1 MNRAK
6 SVTSSSASGTGCS
19 IRTAQSPVVGA
30 LAICAGVALLSA
42 CLILAGC
49 SRKGANETGAGTAAT
64 GNTLQRLKKT
74 GTIRVGYANEAPYAY
89 MDESG
94 RLTGEAP
101 EVARVILGEMGIHK
115 MVGVLTEFGSLIP
128 GLQAHRFDLIAAGMY
143 ILPRR
148 CKQIAFA
155 NPTYSV
161 GDAFLVKAGNPKN
174 LHSYEDVAKN
184 SKARLG
190 VVVGTVEQ
198 QWAGELGVPSDRL
211 VIFPDTPSALAGV
224 QSGRVDA
231 FAGTSLTVQ
240 DLLRKL
246 RSKQLAKAQPFKQ
259 PVINGVSVRGYG
271 AFGFRKSDVAFRE
284 AFNKRLAAFI
294 GTPRYTKI
302 MSRFGFSKDNLPG
315 KMTAKELCQK
325 ER

>member
-1 MNRAK
+1 MAQ
-6 SVTSSSASGTGCS
+6 
-19 IRTAQSPVVGA
+19 RTD
-30 LAICAGVALLSA
+30 
-42 CLILAGC
+42 
-49 SRKGANETGAGTAAT
+49 AGTATRA
-64 GNTLQRLKKT
+64 GRRDP
-74 GTIRVGYANEAPYAY
+74 GER
-89 MDESG
+89 G
-94 RLTGEAP
+94 RLGREERREALLDAASALAVGGEP
-101 EVARVILGEMGIHK
+101 EAITMDAVAERA
-115 MVGVLTEFGSLIP
+115 GVSRPLVYRHFPNRE
-128 GLQAHRFDLIAAGMY
+128 DLIAAGMY

-161 GDAFLVKAGNPKN
+161 GDAFLVKARNPKN

-224 QSGRVDA
+224 QSDRVDA

-246 RSKQLAKAQPFKQ
+246 HSKQLAKAQPFKQ

-271 AFGFRKSDVAFRE
+271 AFGFRKSDAAFRE
-284 AFNKRLAAFI
+284 AFNKRMAAFI

-302 MSRFGFSKDNLPG
+302 MSRFGFGKDNLPG
-315 KMTAKELCQK
+315 KMTAKDLCQR